1 MSDGLLRW
9 GYLPR
14 PRRTKAAPR
23 KRRTAHRPVPSLGK
37 SGTHCENRAFRGSQ
51 TAPPTFCNPGQ
62 RDPWQAGFVRTNPML
77 AETKTGRCIRS
88 RPPRRSHA
96 NPQSSA
102 HLQLPSSCLAGVAGP
117 ATWRA
122 YGLPGRGKQTTRP
135 RGDKSGPAGS
145 ARQTRDRP
153 PAPGGPG
160 THWGEY
166 SNQRATD
173 GPAAAPGIA
182 VYLIPDGL
190 GDPAK
195 PAIVCGFGSANDSSL
210 VAFMSHI
217 CCTAI

>member
-1 MSDGLLRW
+1 MCFR
-9 GYLPR
+9 GYGTPGKLDLYGQIRCLPR
-14 PRRTKAAPR
+14 QRHAGASDPGRPEDLMQTRNRLHICSCPAHALPVLLIPPPGGP
-23 KRRTAHRPVPSLGK
+23 TACPEG
-37 SGTHCENRAFRGSQ
+37 G
-51 TAPPTFCNPGQ
+51 
-62 RDPWQAGFVRTNPML
+62 
-77 AETKTGRCIRS
+77 S
-88 RPPRRSHA
+88 RPPD
-96 NPQSSA
+96 
-102 HLQLPSSCLAGVAGP
+102 
-117 ATWRA
+117 
-122 YGLPGRGKQTTRP
+122 PG
-135 RGDKSGPAGS
+135 GDKSGPAGS

-182 VYLIPDGL
+182 VHLILDGL

-195 PAIVCGFGSANDSSL
+195 PAIVCGFGSANDSSV

>member
-51 TAPPTFCNPGQ
+51 TAPPAFCNPGQ

-77 AETKTGRCIRS
+77 AETKTRRCIRS

-122 YGLPGRGKQTTRP
+122 YGLPGWEADPQAQGN
-135 RGDKSGPAGS
+135 KSGPAGS
-145 ARQTRDRP
+145 AGQPRDHPQLRENLGPIGGIQQPEGRRRPRSSSRHCRVSDPGRPWRSCQTRNRLRF
-153 PAPGGPG
+153 
-160 THWGEY
+160 WFC
-166 SNQRATD
+166 
-173 GPAAAPGIA
+173 
-182 VYLIPDGL
+182 
-190 GDPAK
+190 K
-195 PAIVCGFGSANDSSL
+195 
-210 VAFMSHI
+210 
-217 CCTAI
+217 